1 MISNKSPTSQ
11 WLHKA
16 RFTPHLYQVQCE
28 LGISSAQLLCA
39 VTQPSRLCHLSVW
52 SPQLPLKKSGE
63 WEDSHPLNPEVTRV
77 TSHSPGAGDC
87 HVALLSAKSLER
99 VVLPVCPSDLQIL
112 HLIHSSSY
120 TQHTRTPFPRDK
132 TQSLPLA
139 QGLLDVL
146 RSPYGPRCG
155 PS

>member
-16 RFTPHLYQVQCE
+16 RCTPHLYQVQCE

-39 VTQPSRLCHLSVW
+39 VTQPPRLCHLSVW
-52 SPQLPLKKSGE
+52 SPQLPLKKSAE

-99 VVLPVCPSDLQIL
+99 VVLPGSWEENQIQL
-112 HLIHSSSY
+112 SPRSLSQSALLISKY
-120 TQHTRTPFPRDK
+120 CT
-132 TQSLPLA
+132 
-139 QGLLDVL
+139 
-146 RSPYGPRCG
+146 
-155 PS
+155 